1 MFNLEPI
8 TIKQIE
14 SKTVSIIA
22 NGTNVSAQISANIVE
37 ILPISKIA
45 IFNGFLTSVFL
56 LQKHLYL
63 WLILVLLNLWVNPA
77 EDSGL

>member
-1 MFNLEPI
+1 MLNLEPI

-14 SKTVSIIA
+14 SKTASIIA

-37 ILPISKIA
+37 ILPMSKIV

-56 LQKHLYL
+56 LQKAP
-63 WLILVLLNLWVNPA
+63 ISMIA
-77 EDSGL
+77 ISIIKFIII